1 MKILYA
7 VVLFGAAFLMGQ
19 TTASP
24 SWSGVETQQL
34 LANCQLH
41 NSDSVVCVATD
52 GVAFSYQGAAFVKV
66 TPKPAPAPTFT
77 ASATALP
84 AGSTPTVTISGSSF
98 TFGIPAGAKG
108 TDGLPGPAQ
117 SFNSLACGTSN
128 VSNSGLTA
136 SSCKQT
142 TP

>member
-1 MKILYA
+1 MKRLLLAIAITSMIVYA
-7 VVLFGAAFLMGQ
+7 AAQ
-19 TTASP
+19 TATP

-41 NSDSVVCVATD
+41 NADSVVCVATD
-52 GVAFSYQGAAFVKV
+52 GVAFSYQGAVFVKV
-66 TPKPAPAPTFT
+66 
-77 ASATALP
+77 ASQGMPGP
-84 AGSTPTVTISGSSF
+84 AGPQG
-98 TFGIPAGAKG
+98 PAGATG
-108 TDGLPGPAQ
+108 PQGIQGIPGPVQ

-128 VSNSGLTA
+128 LNNSGLTA

>member
-1 MKILYA
+1 MKYFYLILA
-7 VVLFGAAFLMGQ
+7 IASVALLTAQ
-19 TTASP
+19 TTITP

-66 TPKPAPAPTFT
+66 
-77 ASATALP
+77 ASQGTTGATGP
-84 AGSTPTVTISGSSF
+84 AGPQG
-98 TFGIPAGAKG
+98 PAGATGATGPQPAFK
-108 TDGLPGPAQ
+108 DLPVRCRASIRSPA
-117 SFNSLACGTSN
+117 ARRTRAIPR
-128 VSNSGLTA
+128 LTA

>member
-1 MKILYA
+1 MTKRIHGGWFIAELVLVLA
-7 VVLFGAAFLMGQ
+7 VVVASAQ
-19 TTASP
+19 TTTP

-34 LANCQLH
+34 LASCQLH

-52 GVAFSYQGAAFVKV
+52 GVAFSFQGAAFVKV
-66 TPKPAPAPTFT
+66 
-77 ASATALP
+77 ASQGATGP
-84 AGSTPTVTISGSSF
+84 AGPQG
-98 TFGIPAGAKG
+98 PAGATG
-108 TDGLPGPAQ
+108 AAGPQGIQGIPGPVQ

-128 VSNSGLTA
+128 QSNTGLTA

>member
-1 MKILYA
+1 VIDTTTF
-7 VVLFGAAFLMGQ
+7 LFNAARDGADQ
-19 TTASP
+19 VTP

-52 GVAFSYQGAAFVKV
+52 GVAFSYQGAAFVKQN
-66 TPKPAPAPTFT
+66 
-77 ASATALP
+77 LQGP
-84 AGSTPTVTISGSSF
+84 AGPQGPV
-98 TFGIPAGAKG
+98 GATG
-108 TDGLPGPAQ
+108 ATGATGAVGATGPQGPPGPVQ

-128 VSNSGLTA
+128 QSNTGLTA
-136 SSCKQT
+136 SSCKET

>member
-52 GVAFSYQGAAFVKV
+52 GVAFSFQGAAFVKV
-66 TPKPAPAPTFT
+66 
-77 ASATALP
+77 ASQ
-84 AGSTPTVTISGSSF
+84 
-98 TFGIPAGAKG
+98 G
-108 TDGLPGPAQ
+108 TPGPVGPIGATGATGTQGPQGVAGPVQ
-117 SFNSLACGTSN
+117 SFSSLSCGTSN
-128 VSNSGLTA
+128 LSNSGLTA
-136 SSCKQT
+136 QKCAE

>member
-1 MKILYA
+1 MKPLYA
-7 VVLFGAAFLMGQ
+7 IIVIFSLTLLMGQ
-19 TTASP
+19 TTTP

-52 GVAFSYQGAAFVKV
+52 GVAFSFQGAAFVKV
-66 TPKPAPAPTFT
+66 
-77 ASATALP
+77 ASQGSPGP
-84 AGSTPTVTISGSSF
+84 AGPQG
-98 TFGIPAGAKG
+98 PAGATG
-108 TDGLPGPAQ
+108 PQGPQGIPGPVQ

-128 VSNSGLTA
+128 LSNSGLTA